1 MSVMRDVR
9 FIQYVRPFGRR
20 REMFIERPEEIA
32 SAPTLSFGSR
42 ANQSGRRA
50 LC

>member
-1 MSVMRDVR
+1 MSVRRNVK
-9 FIQYVRPFGRR
+9 FIQYVRPRGERR
-20 REMFIERPEEIA
+20 DMLIDRPEEIA